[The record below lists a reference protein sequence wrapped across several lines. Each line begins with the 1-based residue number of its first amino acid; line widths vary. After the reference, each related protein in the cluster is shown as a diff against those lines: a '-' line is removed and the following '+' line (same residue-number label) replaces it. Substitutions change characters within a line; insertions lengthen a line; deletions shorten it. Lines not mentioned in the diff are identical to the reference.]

1 MYILNW
7 FSIAPPTALTFGAV
21 RQVLDHLR
29 ERWNRLIGWAIDHDP
44 IPAAIR
50 WLIGHRRTLG
60 LVAIASFVTML
71 IFDQTR
77 WNAIATLWGV
87 IGAGLVV
94 SLILEEQGE
103 VIQRRTWL
111 KREANQVAPFLQAIF
126 QRARLV
132 GASCGLPVE
141 VINRIFDLD
150 FRVRTLSFARA
161 REIARSDL
169 TGVDRERLLSL
180 VAKPENANHLQ
191 FRLEEIDRLAL
202 DNVPILSRLTSLHA
216 KIRRF
221 EEAGRLLLS
230 NLRSPN
236 MPDEVRLILLASTAT
251 ASIDVCEECS
261 RTLEEAGVAALSY
274 SL

>member
-1 MYILNW
+1 M
-7 FSIAPPTALTFGAV
+7 
-21 RQVLDHLR
+21 
-29 ERWNRLIGWAIDHDP
+29 
-44 IPAAIR
+44 
-50 WLIGHRRTLG
+50 G

-71 IFDQTR
+71 VFDQTR
-77 WNAIATLWGV
+77 WNVIATLWGV

-103 VIQRRTWL
+103 EIQRRSWL

-132 GASCGLPVE
+132 GASCGLPLD
-141 VINRIFDLD
+141 VINGIFDLD
-150 FRVRTLSFARA
+150 FRVRNLSFARA

-169 TGVDRERLLSL
+169 AGVDRERLLSL
-180 VAKPENANHLQ
+180 ATKPENANHLL

-216 KIRRF
+216 AIRRF

-230 NLRSPN
+230 NLLSPN
-236 MPDEVRLILLASTAT
+236 MPNEVRLILLASTAA

-261 RTLEEAGVAALSY
+261 RILEEAGVAALSY